1 MSFLQKPEHRKY
13 IKASCSTLDPSCNT
27 PGSLSEYRKEAIF
40 ILAHQVLIGNMINHF
55 HVVYFW
61 VCVNFLRTIEKAVQR
76 RKAT

>member
-1 MSFLQKPEHRKY
+1 MSLLQKPEHRKY

-40 ILAHQVLIGNMINHF
+40 ILAHF

-61 VCVNFLRTIEKAVQR
+61 VCANFLRTIEKVDLR
-76 RKAT
+76 

>member
-40 ILAHQVLIGNMINHF
+40 ILAHF

-61 VCVNFLRTIEKAVQR
+61 VCANFLRTVEKAVLR
-76 RKAT
+76 

>member
-13 IKASCSTLDPSCNT
+13 IKASCSTLDPSCNM

-40 ILAHQVLIGNMINHF
+40 ILAHF

-61 VCVNFLRTIEKAVQR
+61 VCANFLRTIEKVVLR
-76 RKAT
+76 

>member
-1 MSFLQKPEHRKY
+1 MSFFQKPEHRKY

-40 ILAHQVLIGNMINHF
+40 ILAHF

-61 VCVNFLRTIEKAVQR
+61 VCANFLRTIEKVVLR
-76 RKAT
+76 